1 MNRADVFLVS
11 FNKIEKWLRKQLNF
25 PNNMGVTEMIR
36 RVKKYSDLPIGEVE
50 YDLIEFS
57 QLRNAIVHNRIAAD
71 FIIAEPNEWAVNR
84 ILEIENKLL
93 HPKLVKEILK
103 KNVKIFTGD
112 VPLQEILYII
122 VEKEYS
128 QFPIYQNKKFKGLI
142 TTRGIGMWFAK
153 NANNSMMELDYY
165 TAIDVLDLD
174 NKRDAVFFLSS
185 SDTEYKARELF
196 KNNPRLEAVLITENG
211 RSNGKLIGLV
221 SPKDL
226 FGE

>member
-1 MNRADVFLVS
+1 MNRADTFLAS

-25 PNNMGVTEMIR
+25 PNNMGVTEMLR
-36 RVKKYSDLPIGEVE
+36 RVKKQSDLPIREIE

-57 QLRNAIVHNRIAAD
+57 QLRNAIVHNRIETD

-93 HPKLVKEILK
+93 HPRLVERVLK
-103 KNVKIFTGD
+103 KNVKIFTAE

-128 QFPIYQNKKFKGLI
+128 QFPVYQNKKFRGLI
-142 TTRGIGMWFAK
+142 TTRGVGMWFAK
-153 NANNSMMELDYY
+153 NANSSLLDLNYY
-165 TAIDVLDLD
+165 TAIDILDID
-174 NKRDAVFFLSS
+174 NKSDAVYFLAPT
-185 SDTEYKARELF
+185 DTEYKAKELF
-196 KNNPRLEAVLITENG
+196 KNNPRLEAILITENG
-211 RSNGKLIGLV
+211 RNNGKLIGIV